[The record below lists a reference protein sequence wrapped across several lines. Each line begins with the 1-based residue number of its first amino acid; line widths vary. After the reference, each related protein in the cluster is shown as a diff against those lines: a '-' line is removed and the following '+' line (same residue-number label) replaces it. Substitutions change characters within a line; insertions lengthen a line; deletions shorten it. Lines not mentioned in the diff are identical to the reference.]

1 MEKPDGAQASGP
13 TLAPCLA
20 WALCLL
26 RQWPEAPSS
35 AGQPEPPPGIVTPA
49 DAPTPQDWP
58 EPHPDQ
64 SPEHRCSRSLALEQL
79 LGIIMEIAFPNLPVS
94 EEKRISSLLGHQAP
108 GYLPWEP
115 VKDANPGPCL
125 CVCLLSQDGC
135 READELRR
143 RQCLR
148 SPRSL
153 WHFLAGSSTGSGLAE
168 MRALLQDLCLGH
180 CS

>member
-79 LGIIMEIAFPNLPVS
+79 LGIIMEIRVL
-94 EEKRISSLLGHQAP
+94 KKSL
-108 GYLPWEP
+108 
-115 VKDANPGPCL
+115 
-125 CVCLLSQDGC
+125 
-135 READELRR
+135 
-143 RQCLR
+143 
-148 SPRSL
+148 SL
-153 WHFLAGSSTGSGLAE
+153 AHLSTGVLEITVLSE
-168 MRALLQDLCLGH
+168 M
-180 CS
+180 

>member
-20 WALCLL
+20 WALRLP

-35 AGQPEPPPGIVTPA
+35 AGQPEPPPGSVTPA
-49 DAPTPQDWP
+49 DAPTPQD
-58 EPHPDQ
+58 
-64 SPEHRCSRSLALEQL
+64 CGLSRIQIRAQGADVPILWLWSSFLERRGFLLSGASGTWLSALE
-79 LGIIMEIAFPNLPVS
+79 PV
-94 EEKRISSLLGHQAP
+94 Q
-108 GYLPWEP
+108 
-115 VKDANPGPCL
+115 DASPGPCL
-125 CVCLLSQDGC
+125 CVCLLSQGGC
-135 READELRR
+135 GEADELRR
-143 RQCLR
+143 QGLR

-153 WHFLAGSSTGSGLAE
+153 WHCLAGSSTGSGLAE